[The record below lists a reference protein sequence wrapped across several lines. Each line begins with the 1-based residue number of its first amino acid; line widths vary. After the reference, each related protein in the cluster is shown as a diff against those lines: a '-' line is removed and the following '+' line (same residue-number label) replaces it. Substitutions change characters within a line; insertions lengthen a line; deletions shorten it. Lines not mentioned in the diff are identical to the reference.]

1 MRTDYRES
9 NAVHQESIDVY
20 EAFIASGGK
29 VIKSGVTKP
38 SSKGKLKLLS
48 KDKLRS
54 LSNAKDLVIAALTKY
69 KSLNSEELVQAT
81 GYDRSVIFNVA
92 RKLEDKNLLTRIKGK
107 TVKTLTVF
115 NWVG

>member
-1 MRTDYRES
+1 MRES
-9 NAVHQESIDVY
+9 IELNNIAHYEAIAQV

-38 SSKGKLKLLS
+38 ASKGKLKLLS